1 MDARIVYER
10 AFSEGCRLMVDL
22 FYDVSRYLMAIL
34 FALYTFE
41 SFLVLTRDGKRGY
54 TRQYIYIFL
63 IHLTGF
69 MVLCLKKE
77 DYFYLVFFTIQQV
90 VFLLMRNL
98 YRVIY
103 PQFHRALLNHMFM
116 FLCTGMIIITRI
128 SVTKAVRQFAIAI
141 VSLALALLV
150 PLLIGRVR
158 LLKKLTWGYA
168 LCGLAALSVV
178 LLLGAVTNGSKISF
192 SLFGFTFQPSEF
204 VKLLF
209 LFFLAALL
217 CERPNW
223 KKILLSAI
231 VSLLYLMILAAS
243 TDLGSAAIFF
253 VIYVLML
260 YAATGR
266 LRYILLSAIAGIGG
280 CMAAY
285 KLFYHIKVRVSVWLD
300 PWKDV
305 TGKGYQLAQSLFAIG
320 TGGWFGFGL
329 CQGAPE
335 SIPFVEADFV
345 FSAIAEE
352 LGVLYG
358 ICLILLCLACFFT
371 FLRVAYGM
379 KEPFYRLL
387 SYGIG
392 VTYIFQVFL
401 TIGGGI
407 KLIPLT
413 GVTLPLVSYGGTSVM
428 VTILMFAVVQGTVV
442 WNARQEDETL
452 VDAEQADAE
461 PTDVALADAELT
473 DIELADAELADAE
486 QTDIESVDAVLAD
499 TERTDVELC
508 EDMPPAG
515 SGKPQLPTEW
525 ETKPDDLADSVER
538 EERAF
543 IEKSAAFIS
552 LRRRTCLLAGVF
564 SVLFLAMVG
573 HILIF
578 MTVQRETVVNHPFNI
593 TRQQALSALNVRG
606 TIKTENGEVLAYTRP
621 EEDGTETRR
630 YPYES
635 MFAHVVGYAANGGM
649 GIESAMSYSL
659 VSSHQSIGGQI
670 SNDLNHEKNRGDT
683 VITTLDVSL
692 QELAYRLLGA
702 GNGAIVVMEPS
713 TGKILAMVSKPDFDP
728 NKIEEIWSDLLEDED
743 SSVLVNRVTQGM
755 YPPGSTFKIFT
766 ALEYLRQNPTG
777 MQDYT
782 YSCSGSYRM
791 EDGSTIYCYGHS
803 AHGTLTF
810 EQSFARSCNS
820 SFANIGMTLDRGKFG
835 ETLDELY
842 FNRQLPGTL
851 RTNASRISMSR
862 ETGDNAMLQS
872 AIGQGETLMTPLH
885 LCMVTCAIANS
896 GEMMAPY
903 VVSRVENCEGD
914 PVRRYEPQSCGSIL
928 SEQEAEQ
935 LTALMEAV
943 CDYGTGYRFE
953 DEAFVVAGKTGS
965 AEFDAANEGAHAWF
979 TGFAPA
985 DAPQIA
991 VTIIIEEAGT
1001 GGDYAVPIAQM
1012 LFREYLNREDINALS
1027 GK

>member
-1 MDARIVYER
+1 MIN
-10 AFSEGCRLMVDL
+10 L
-22 FYDVSRYLMAIL
+22 FYDGSRYLMAIL
-34 FALYTFE
+34 FALYTLE
-41 SFLVLTRDGKRGY
+41 SFFSLTRVGKRGY
-54 TRQYIYIFL
+54 TRQYVYIFL

-69 MVLCLKKE
+69 VVLCLKKD
-77 DYFYLVFFTIQQV
+77 DYFYLIFFAIQQV
-90 VFLLMRNL
+90 VFLLIRNL
-98 YRVIY
+98 YKVIY

-128 SVTKAVRQFAIAI
+128 SVTKAVRQFAIAV
-141 VSLALALLV
+141 VSLAAALLV
-150 PLLIGRVR
+150 PLLIGKVR

-168 LCGLAALSVV
+168 LCGLTALGVV

-209 LFFLAALL
+209 LLFLAGLL
-217 CERPNW
+217 CDKPNW
-223 KKILLSAI
+223 KKILLSAL
-231 VSLLYLMILAAS
+231 VSLLYVMILAAS

-253 VIYVLML
+253 VIYVFVL
-260 YAATGR
+260 YVATGKF
-266 LRYILLSAIAGIGG
+266 RYILLSAVAGLGG

-335 SIPFVEADFV
+335 SIPYVEADFIY
-345 FSAIAEE
+345 SAIAEE
-352 LGVLYG
+352 LGTLYG

-371 FLRVAYGM
+371 FIRIAYGM
-379 KEPFYRLL
+379 KDPFYRLL
-387 SYGIG
+387 SYGVG

-413 GVTLPLVSYGGTSVM
+413 GVTLPLVSYGGSSVM
-428 VTILMFAVVQGTVV
+428 VTIFMFSVVQGAAV
-442 WNARQEDETL
+442 WNARRREEEERSDAETWKEPQLQDVLAYDPAEEAQVQLEWDVPPVQEAQAQEEYSPESLQIAAAKDRISAESGVFAEDGVSLEDDVFAEDEISAAEDGEEETRGFYES
-452 VDAEQADAE
+452 DA
-461 PTDVALADAELT
+461 ALA
-473 DIELADAELADAE
+473 
-486 QTDIESVDAVLAD
+486 
-499 TERTDVELC
+499 
-508 EDMPPAG
+508 
-515 SGKPQLPTEW
+515 
-525 ETKPDDLADSVER
+525 
-538 EERAF
+538 
-543 IEKSAAFIS
+543 S
-552 LRRRTCLLAGVF
+552 LRRRNYLLAGVF
-564 SVLFLAMVG
+564 SILFIAMVS

-578 MTVQRETVVNHPFNI
+578 MTVQREEVVNHPYNI
-593 TRQQALSALNVRG
+593 ARQQALSALNVRG

-649 GIESAMSYSL
+649 GIESSMNYSL
-659 VSSHQSIGGQI
+659 ISSHQSIGGQI
-670 SNDLNHEKNRGDT
+670 SNDLNNEKNRGDT

-692 QELAYRLLGA
+692 QEMAYRLLGA
-702 GNGAIVVMEPS
+702 ENGAIVVMEPS
-713 TGKILAMVSKPDFDP
+713 TGRILAMVSKPDFNP
-728 NKIEEIWSDLLEDED
+728 NEIEEIWSDLLEDED

-766 ALEYLRQNPTG
+766 ALEYMRENPSG
-777 MQDYT
+777 MQDY
-782 YSCSGSYRM
+782 SYQCAGNYRAQ
-791 EDGSTIYCYGHS
+791 DGNVIYCYGHS
-803 AHGTLTF
+803 AHGTVSF

-820 SFANIGMTLDRGKFG
+820 SFANIGMTLDRKKFG
-835 ETLDELY
+835 ETLEGMY
-842 FNRQLPGTL
+842 FNGQLPGAL
-851 RTNASRISMSR
+851 RANMSHVSMDQDT
-862 ETGDNAMLQS
+862 EDYAMLQA
-872 AIGQGETLMTPLH
+872 AIGQGETLITPLH

-896 GEMMAPY
+896 GELMAPY

-914 PVRRYEPQSCGSIL
+914 IVRRYEPQSCGSII
-928 SEQEAEQ
+928 SVEEAEQ
-935 LTALMEAV
+935 LTALMKAV
-943 CDYGTGYRFE
+943 CDYGTGYRLE
-953 DEAFVVAGKTGS
+953 GEAFVVAGKTGS
-965 AEFDAANEGAHAWF
+965 AEFNLSSDGAHAWF

-985 DAPQIA
+985 DDPKIA

-1012 LFREYLNREDINALS
+1012 LFREYLNR
-1027 GK
+1027 